1 MGKRFRIL
9 ILIISL
15 SLSLSLMSNTYSRY
29 VASTTGDLEVVFAKW
44 QILVNETDITNNNSS
59 QISLIPII
67 EENEN
72 IKSNTIAPSS
82 KGYFD
87 IIIDPSN
94 VDVSFNYNIT
104 LDYENEDLPD
114 LVITK
119 YAILDNSYSEGDQIE
134 KISLT
139 GNSIEGTL
147 NYDNSIDNFEFEPFT
162 IRVYF
167 EWYEGEN
174 ENMND
179 SADTEIGIRAA
190 NDDVDDISISTSISF
205 SQVID

>member
-87 IIIDPSN
+87 IIINPSN
-94 VDVSFNYNIT
+94 VDVSFNYSIS
-104 LDYENEDLPD
+104 LDYENEDIPD

-119 YAILDNSYSEGDQIE
+119 YAMLDSNYQEGDQIQ
-134 KISLT
+134 KLNLSGSTIT
-139 GNSIEGTL
+139 GTL
-147 NYDNSIDNFEFEPFT
+147 NYDNSINNFSFEPFT

-167 EWYEGEN
+167 EWYEGDN
-174 ENMND
+174 ETMD
-179 SADTEIGIRAA
+179 DTDDTEIGIRAA
-190 NDDVDDISISTSISF
+190 NDDVDDITISTNISF
-205 SQVID
+205 NQVID

>member
-1 MGKRFRIL
+1 MGRRFRIL
-9 ILIISL
+9 LLIISV

-29 VASTTGDLEVVFAKW
+29 VASTTGDLEVIFAKW
-44 QILVNETDITNNNSS
+44 QILVNDSDITNNNSS

-119 YAILDNSYSEGDQIE
+119 YAILDNNYSEGDQIE

-147 NYDNSIDNFEFEPFT
+147 NYDNSINNFEFESFT
-162 IRVYF
+162 VRVYF

-190 NDDVDDISISTSISF
+190 NNDVDDISISTNISF

>member
-29 VASTTGDLEVVFAKW
+29 VASTTGDLEVIFAKW

-134 KISLT
+134 KISLI

>member
-9 ILIISL
+9 LLFITL

-29 VASTTGDLEVVFAKW
+29 VASTTGDLEVLFAKW
-44 QILVNETDITNNNSS
+44 QILVNDTDITNNNSS
-59 QISLIPII
+59 QISLVPII

-72 IKSNTIAPSS
+72 VKSNTIAPSS

-94 VDVSFNYNIT
+94 ADVSFNYSIT

-114 LVITK
+114 LIITK
-119 YAILDNSYSEGDQIE
+119 YSLLDSNYSEGDQIE
-134 KISLT
+134 KISLS
-139 GNSIEGTL
+139 GNKIEGTL
-147 NYDNSIDNFEFEPFT
+147 NYDNSITNFKFDSFT
-162 IRVYF
+162 VRVYF
-167 EWYEGEN
+167 EWYEGED

-179 SADTEIGIRAA
+179 SSDTEIGVRAA
-190 NDDVDDISISTSISF
+190 NDDVSDIKISTNISF
-205 SQVID
+205 SQKID

>member
-29 VASTTGDLEVVFAKW
+29 VASTTGDLEVIFAKW

-190 NDDVDDISISTSISF
+190 NDDVADISISTNISF
-205 SQVID
+205 SQVVD

>member
-29 VASTTGDLEVVFAKW
+29 VASTTGDLEVIFAKW

-94 VDVSFNYNIT
+94 VDVSFNYDIT

-190 NDDVDDISISTSISF
+190 NDDVADISISTNISF
-205 SQVID
+205 SQVVD